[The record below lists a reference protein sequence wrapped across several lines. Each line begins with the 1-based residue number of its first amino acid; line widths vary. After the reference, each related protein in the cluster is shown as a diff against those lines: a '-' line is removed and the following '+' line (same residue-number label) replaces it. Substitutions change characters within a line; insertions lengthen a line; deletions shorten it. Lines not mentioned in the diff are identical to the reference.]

1 MPPKGRL
8 RPPHMRNVEP
18 PKIFPKPPSMSRAGV
33 FSSSSDDDHD
43 ISSPASVER
52 SPPTQPPVEEAEIL
66 TSVAPGW
73 AHAGV
78 QVPTMDS
85 YAIAPSVAAPA
96 PFVFGNSPSYPSL
109 TSLEA
114 DAASAM
120 FDSMFLGP
128 GRGYDQR
135 LAYQH
140 HAGQTQQVR
149 HSMYGAMDEIQQD
162 FNESP
167 LMLTSQSQQVPVAS
181 HSSEHMMSWQ
191 TEING
196 FDSAYNRFYPTY
208 TPLALE
214 ENSAYSLPYGANFRA
229 SAPPAMTQFEAGAW
243 DTEPNGNMR
252 GAPVSFIS
260 QHTPSSSGNMRGVPV
275 SFTQQT
281 PSSIVVPVNNQ
292 MIGHAWRGYNGTG
305 MPGPSNDHLPAPT
318 LFRHSQELQQS
329 PVNASSGPSASLA
342 HEPPRKRRRVTLQ

>member
-8 RPPHMRNVEP
+8 RSPHMRNVEP

-52 SPPTQPPVEEAEIL
+52 SPPTQPPVEEAELL

-78 QVPTMDS
+78 RVSTMDS

-120 FDSMFLGP
+120 FDSMFLGQ
-128 GRGYDQR
+128 GRGYDQG

-149 HSMYGAMDEIQQD
+149 HSIYGAMDGIQQD

-181 HSSEHMMSWQ
+181 HSFEHMMSWQ

-214 ENSAYSLPYGANFRA
+214 ENSAYSQPHYADFRA
-229 SAPPAMTQFEAGAW
+229 SAPPAMTQSEAGAW
-243 DTEPNGNMR
+243 DTE
-252 GAPVSFIS
+252 
-260 QHTPSSSGNMRGVPV
+260 SSGNMRAAPV

-281 PSSIVVPVNNQ
+281 PSSTAVPVNNQ
-292 MIGHAWRGYNGTG
+292 AIVVAWSGYSGTG
-305 MPGPSNDHLPAPT
+305 MPGPGNDHLPVPT

-329 PVNASSGPSASLA
+329 PVNVSSGPSASVA
-342 HEPPRKRRRVTLQ
+342 REPPRKRRRVTLQ

>member
-8 RPPHMRNVEP
+8 RPPHMRDVEP
-18 PKIFPKPPSMSRAGV
+18 PKIDPKPPSMSRAGV
-33 FSSSSDDDHD
+33 FSSSSDDDHG
-43 ISSPASVER
+43 ISPPASVER
-52 SPPTQPPVEEAEIL
+52 SPPMQPPVQEAEL
-66 TSVAPGW
+66 PTLVAPGW

-78 QVPTMDS
+78 RVPTMNS
-85 YAIAPSVAAPA
+85 YAIAPSVVAPA

-120 FDSMFLGP
+120 FDSMFLGQ
-128 GRGYDQR
+128 GRGYDQG

-196 FDSAYNRFYPTY
+196 FDSAYNRFYPPY

-214 ENSAYSLPYGANFRA
+214 ENSAYSQPHYADFRA
-229 SAPPAMTQFEAGAW
+229 SAPPAMTQSEAGAW
-243 DTEPNGNMR
+243 DTESSGNMR

-260 QHTPSSSGNMRGVPV
+260 QYTSIPSGNMRAAPV

-281 PSSIVVPVNNQ
+281 PSSTAVPVNNKA
-292 MIGHAWRGYNGTG
+292 IVVAWSGYSGTG
-305 MPGPSNDHLPAPT
+305 MPGPGNDHLPAPT

-329 PVNASSGPSASLA
+329 PVNVSFEPSASLM